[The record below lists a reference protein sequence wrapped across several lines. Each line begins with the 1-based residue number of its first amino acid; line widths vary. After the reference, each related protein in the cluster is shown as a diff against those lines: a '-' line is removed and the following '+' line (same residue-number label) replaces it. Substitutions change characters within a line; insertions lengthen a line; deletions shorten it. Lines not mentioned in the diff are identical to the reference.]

1 MNHVCLRSSREHPLQ
16 TAESTPSGLQ
26 RKFASKLRSFLTH
39 LWAHG
44 LLFQD
49 SAFQKVSRGAAW
61 AHSSGP
67 SKGPWFFPPHP
78 SPSAI
83 VSRTAFAV
91 SQASGLIK
99 TPKGS
104 NPWMLLKDL
113 QLLPFMK
120 KAGWGGGCSGAGRA
134 GERRIWTRASY
145 PNRAPIKTDRV
156 VFYQLKLS
164 CLLSRSISPFNSH

>member
-16 TAESTPSGLQ
+16 TAGSTPSRLQ
-26 RKFASKLRSFLTH
+26 QKSASKLRSFLTH

-44 LLFQD
+44 LLFQG

-67 SKGPWFFPPHP
+67 SKGPWFFSPPP
-78 SPSAI
+78 RAI

-91 SQASGLIK
+91 SWASGLIK

-120 KAGWGGGCSGAGRA
+120 KAGCGRRGVQRGRKGR
-134 GERRIWTRASY
+134 GEK
-145 PNRAPIKTDRV
+145 NLDKG
-156 VFYQLKLS
+156 KLS
-164 CLLSRSISPFNSH
+164 KQSPRQDRQSCVLSA

>member
-1 MNHVCLRSSREHPLQ
+1 MCAYEAAGSTLSRLQGAPPPDCNRNPPLNWGLFWLIF
-16 TAESTPSGLQ
+16 EPMDSCFRVLPSRRYPGVLPGPIHLGPQ
-26 RKFASKLRSFLTH
+26 R
-39 LWAHG
+39 AHG
-44 LLFQD
+44 
-49 SAFQKVSRGAAW
+49 
-61 AHSSGP
+61 SS
-67 SKGPWFFPPHP
+67 PPTP
-78 SPSAI
+78 RAI

-91 SQASGLIK
+91 SWASGLIK

-120 KAGWGGGCSGAGRA
+120 KAGCGGGGECRGAGRA

-145 PNRAPIKTDRV
+145 PNRAPVKTDRV
-156 VFYQLKLS
+156 VFYQLKLP